1 MAGVGRTLAGPVF
14 GSVLLLIASPF
25 VLDTENFDF
34 VILRPREL
42 NVARFSALF
51 LAFGVLMVWMRAM
64 LDRWLPQAAME
75 GPVTF
80 GRLVWLFS
88 GLSPLMWFV
97 PRALATRL
105 PRIGAGELALGV
117 YVGLVA
123 FGALLTAFFLGIF
136 FEDSEGTGGHQSS
149 APSWLQRRWRRS
161 RYGRSSSWIVST
173 CAGYRCCG
181 SLDTRCSSVRRSA
194 GRSAW
199 SATCAR
205 SCSASATGGWL
216 SAPLPVHPHTYRPP
230 VGVQVASRHPR

>member
-1 MAGVGRTLAGPVF
+1 MAGVSRTLAGPVF

-136 FEDSEGTGGHQSS
+136 FEDSEGTGR
-149 APSWLQRRWRRS
+149 APVIGAFLVATAVATLAIWALQLMDRLDVRGLPLLRL
-161 RYGRSSSWIVST
+161 
-173 CAGYRCCG
+173 AGYAMLVGTAISGAFRLV
-181 SLDTRCSSVRRSA
+181 SDVREI
-194 GRSAW
+194 
-199 SATCAR
+199 
-205 SCSASATGGWL
+205 L
-216 SAPLPVHPHTYRPP
+216 
-230 VGVQVASRHPR
+230 